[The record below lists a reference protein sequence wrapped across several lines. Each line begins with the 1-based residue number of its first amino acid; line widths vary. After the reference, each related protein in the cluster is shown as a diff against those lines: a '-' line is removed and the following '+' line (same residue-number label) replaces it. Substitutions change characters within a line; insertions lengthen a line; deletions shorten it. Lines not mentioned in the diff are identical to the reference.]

1 MVGNV
6 WYASVFT
13 NINLI
18 QKRKSFISVWPV
30 TFLNVPVNKSDKQ
43 QKFKVQQDMKLVNW
57 YMIKSSGNPS
67 AVLDR
72 IWSQGQPHSYLC
84 EFFNNLLFISYWN
97 YWNKIKWII
106 NAMSLIKVCPLFC
119 KMFLKIVRIMKERV
133 LHSIM

>member
-43 QKFKVQQDMKLVNW
+43 QNFKVQQDMKLVNW

-97 YWNKIKWII
+97 YWNKKKWTMQCHYSKFVPYF
-106 NAMSLIKVCPLFC
+106 AKCFK
-119 KMFLKIVRIMKERV
+119 KMYVLWKKECNSDSYR
-133 LHSIM
+133 